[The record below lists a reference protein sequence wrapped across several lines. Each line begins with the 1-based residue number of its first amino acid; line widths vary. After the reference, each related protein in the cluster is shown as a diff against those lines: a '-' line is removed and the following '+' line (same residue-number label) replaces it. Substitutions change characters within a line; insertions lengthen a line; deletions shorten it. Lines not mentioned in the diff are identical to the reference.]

1 MLRCNVDSSAA
12 ITPEDNSMHA
22 LTHADLLCQSE
33 PSRPLG
39 NELLQTH
46 QQQRKA
52 AGQDSKGTAPRF
64 ERLMDR
70 LDLTDKERL
79 AMLYVLV
86 KQVSQEDFSNLFPKF
101 GRSPPSFAAF
111 AGLVSPGMLHN
122 HLHHIMHSMFTT
134 FASAQ
139 HHFADLVRPGV
150 LPWHS
155 TQLQHIRQGTLHAA
169 ISAPLWQT
177 C

>member
-1 MLRCNVDSSAA
+1 
-12 ITPEDNSMHA
+12 MHA
-22 LTHADLLCQSE
+22 HTYTDLLCQPK
-33 PSRPLG
+33 PSRSLG
-39 NELLQTH
+39 NELLQSH

-111 AGLVSPGMLHN
+111 AGLVSPGMLPN
-122 HLHHIMHSMFTT
+122 HLHHIVQSMFTT
-134 FASAQ
+134 FTSVR
-139 HHFADLVRPGV
+139 HHSPDLRPGV
-150 LPWHS
+150 LTWHS
-155 TQLQHIRQGTLHAA
+155 TQLQHIMQ
-169 ISAPLWQT
+169 
-177 C
+177 

>member
-1 MLRCNVDSSAA
+1 VR
-12 ITPEDNSMHA
+12 T
-22 LTHADLLCQSE
+22 LTLTCVLAEHSHF
-33 PSRPLG
+33 LG

-52 AGQDSKGTAPRF
+52 AGQNSKGTAPRF

-70 LDLTDKERL
+70 LNLTDKERL

-111 AGLVSPGMLHN
+111 AGLVSIGMLPCRPN
-122 HLHHIMHSMFTT
+122 NFTI
-134 FASAQ
+134 SCSQ
-139 HHFADLVRPGV
+139 R
-150 LPWHS
+150 
-155 TQLQHIRQGTLHAA
+155 LQPSPQPNNTL
-169 ISAPLWQT
+169 QT
-177 C
+177 W